1 MSKAEFLNVSQAMG
15 TGRAVQSLVLETL
28 DLMGAAVDVVELD
41 VYDVLLPGDQFKRIT
56 FDPEIAQERDDCE
69 LVTYGTPFLESMV
82 EVAKTRGRLQVRQI
96 ESRAEVPQNL
106 EDSVANL
113 VHFVKCKP
121 PKVGRTWMEEGLLLL
136 CQFVVT
142 FQADEV
148 VEKLMTTLID
158 LQSLADLTHLHAAL
172 DRHWFTVGLESN
184 GTMTGSDQLSTETAN
199 RDRADALA
207 DRLNP
212 RLHPISTP
220 FRLTDGVAW
229 AVHALEPRIEKTIAH
244 IQSQNNTQRED
255 ELAKSRHYYEATLKK
270 LDKQWSATTDAEK
283 KGRLKQK
290 IEATKLDRDHRME
303 DISRAY
309 EVTAEV
315 RLDQA
320 ILYRVPVVCVQA
332 RVQQRIQVYPYVF
345 RYHPWAS
352 AWGPVTCPVCHEAA
366 MYLERGTESWH
377 CGCEQKRIGHE
388 TEMLPP

>member
-1 MSKAEFLNVSQAMG
+1 MSKAEFLNVSQAKG
-15 TGRAVQSLVLETL
+15 AGRAVQSLVLETL
-28 DLMGAAVDVVELD
+28 DLMGAAVDAVELD

-82 EVAKTRGRLQVRQI
+82 EVAKTRGQLQVRQI
-96 ESRAEVPQNL
+96 ESHAEVPQNL
-106 EDSVANL
+106 EDKVANL

-121 PKVGRTWMEEGLLLL
+121 PKVSRTWMEEGLLLL
-136 CQFVVT
+136 CQFVIT

-148 VEKLMTTLID
+148 VEELMTALID
-158 LQSLADLTHLHAAL
+158 LQSLADLTHLHAVL
-172 DRHWFTVGLESN
+172 NHHWFTVGLESN
-184 GTMTGSDQLSTETAN
+184 GTLTSRDKLSTETAN

-220 FRLTDGVAW
+220 FRLTDGVDW
-229 AVHALEPRIEKTIAH
+229 AAHALELRIEKTIAD
-244 IQSQNNTQRED
+244 IQSQNSLLRED
-255 ELAKSRHYYEATLKK
+255 ELAKSRHYYEATLQK

-283 KGRLKQK
+283 KSRLKQK
-290 IEATKLDRDHRME
+290 VEATKLDRDHRME

-309 EVTAEV
+309 EVTAEA

-320 ILYRVPVVCVQA
+320 ILYRVPVVCVQVQ
-332 RVQQRIQVYPYVF
+332 VQQRAQVYPYVF

-352 AWGPVTCPVCHEAA
+352 AWGPVTCPVCHEPA
-366 MYLERGTESWH
+366 MHLERGSESWH
-377 CGCEQKRIGHE
+377 CGCTQRRIEVDGV
-388 TEMLPP
+388 